1 MRGTFVYCSPL
12 WSISRNSETAGK
24 VPFNISLSVQTSSLT
39 GPSSQNLLAKAC
51 PVPAVVTGT
60 RETAAATA
68 ASNLLPGSVTA
79 PDPAFPVSPSHHF
92 LPELP
97 HVAGHTS
104 FFRNKLL
111 EEFRVFSS
119 PAPSRGLYVGP
130 APSTSPANWE
140 EKRKKVNLVTHER
153 E

>member
-39 GPSSQNLLAKAC
+39 GPSSQNLFAKEC
-51 PVPAVVTGT
+51 PAPAVVTGT
-60 RETAAATA
+60 RETDAATA
-68 ASNLLPGSVTA
+68 ASNLLSGSVTA
-79 PDPAFPVSPSHHF
+79 PYPAFPVFPSHHL

-104 FFRNKLL
+104 FFFRNKLL

-130 APSTSPANWE
+130 APSISPANWDD
-140 EKRKKVNLVTHER
+140 RRRRER
-153 E
+153 RWIL